1 MKIEEQKNAAKKKF
15 QTHFCC
21 IKVSTWYKNYV
32 YGPSDKADDSL
43 KQSVT
48 NQRYKS
54 AYVYF
59 VGLCN
64 PYLIDQLKTSVAGK
78 FIEMYKEIGINYY
91 PIERQVFSF
100 KTAQTLSYFYQKTID
115 DKRKD
120 HLESIAE
127 QLASVC
133 ASLNEYPIIR
143 YRK

>member
-1 MKIEEQKNAAKKKF
+1 MKIEELKGDEKKNF
-15 QTHFCC
+15 ETDFLF
-21 IKVSTWYKNYV
+21 IKISTWYNDFV
-32 YGPSDKADDSL
+32 YGPSDNAK